1 VANGL
6 GASVKR
12 SADNAIKHGKAS
24 IQIEPEKV
32 LNVLSEP
39 PAKIGSRERSMK
51 IVDTDFENI
60 ENYFQRYKQA

>member
-1 VANGL
+1 MADGL
-6 GASVKR
+6 GDSVNR
-12 SADNAIKHGKAS
+12 SADNAIKHSKAS

-60 ENYFQRYKQA
+60 EKIFSKI

>member
-1 VANGL
+1 MADGL
-6 GASVKR
+6 GDSVKK
-12 SADNAIKHGKAS
+12 SADNAIKHSKAS

-60 ENYFQRYKQA
+60 EKIFSKI

>member
-1 VANGL
+1 MADGL
-6 GASVKR
+6 GDSVNR
-12 SADNAIKHGKAS
+12 SADNAIKHSKAS

-39 PAKIGSRERSMK
+39 PTKIGSRERSMK

-60 ENYFQRYKQA
+60 ERIFSKI

>member
-1 VANGL
+1 MADGL

-12 SADNAIKHGKAS
+12 SADNAINHGKAS

-60 ENYFQRYKQA
+60 ERIFSKI